1 MKKTKQK
8 SSIWKTL
15 RIAILLFVLI
25 IVAKNVWQ
33 DNNQDWRKPI
43 FVALYPINGDQTAHT
58 QNYIDKLQEQ
68 DYLPIVDYLQSEAV
82 KYQQPVQFYFKLG
95 QEVKILPPALPEGKS
110 VFSVMLWSLKFRY
123 YTWKQQQDLGIKS
136 NLTLFLKYYDPALHR
151 ELKHSTALQNGRM
164 GIVNLFASDKQN
176 AQNQIVIAH
185 EMLHAFGAT
194 DKYDLSTGQPI
205 YPQGYGDPQQSPR
218 YPQKTAELMA
228 GHIALSEQKSKMAES
243 FRQVVI
249 NTDTA
254 KEVGWLT
261 P

>member
-1 MKKTKQK
+1 
-8 SSIWKTL
+8 
-15 RIAILLFVLI
+15 
-25 IVAKNVWQ
+25 
-33 DNNQDWRKPI
+33 
-43 FVALYPINGDQTAHT
+43 
-58 QNYIDKLQEQ
+58 
-68 DYLPIVDYLQSEAV
+68 
-82 KYQQPVQFYFKLG
+82 
-95 QEVKILPPALPEGKS
+95 
-110 VFSVMLWSLKFRY
+110 
-123 YTWKQQQDLGIKS
+123 
-136 NLTLFLKYYDPALHR
+136 
-151 ELKHSTALQNGRM
+151 M

-254 KEVGWLT
+254 KEVGWLK